1 VADDDKIEFI
11 EIEGANGYVTEDLSY
26 LSAEAHHNLVCPHCQ
41 TPLFVLVSGSVALV
55 ADQDD

>member
-11 EIEGANGYVTEDLSY
+11 EIEGANGYVTE
-26 LSAEAHHNLVCPHCQ
+26 V
-41 TPLFVLVSGSVALV
+41 FGSVALV